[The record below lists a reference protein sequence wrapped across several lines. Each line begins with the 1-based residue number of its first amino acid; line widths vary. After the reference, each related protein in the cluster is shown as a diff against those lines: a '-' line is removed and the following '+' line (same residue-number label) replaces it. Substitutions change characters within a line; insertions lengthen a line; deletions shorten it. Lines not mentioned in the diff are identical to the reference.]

1 MLNLDWKDSNVV
13 FKDYTFTELEAA
25 QQLSLLKL
33 QKMLF
38 ICCNTFSG
46 LAVIKVF
53 VQMSHFLEIKK
64 LISKIKKITKG
75 RKNK

>member
-1 MLNLDWKDSNVV
+1 
-13 FKDYTFTELEAA
+13 
-25 QQLSLLKL
+25 
-33 QKMLF
+33 MLF

-75 RKNK
+75 RKKKKKWWKPSTFLLQASPPLRSGTQ